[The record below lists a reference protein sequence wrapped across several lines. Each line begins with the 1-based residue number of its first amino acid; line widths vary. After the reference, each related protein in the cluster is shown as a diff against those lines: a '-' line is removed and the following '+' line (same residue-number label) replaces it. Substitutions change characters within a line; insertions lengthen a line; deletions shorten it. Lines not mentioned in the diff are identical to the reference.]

1 MNDVD
6 ASVLATMID
15 AEARLRLGD
24 VAGVEELLD
33 HVSQRATDRHGQ
45 RLRARVATAR
55 SRLATLHSRSDRA
68 LEAAQDAIEAWSAL
82 GEFGEA
88 ASARALVARI
98 LVSVGSTEEA
108 LAEANTACEEAN
120 RDGDARSV
128 MDATIALGH
137 VYYGMQRFDQ
147 ALVPFERALQTAR
160 ALGDRIA
167 EGSLLDTIA
176 CVYGNQASALAAQED
191 KTAMRSLLAK
201 ALDLW
206 EQASPIAHETG
217 HRRNQVA
224 VLANE
229 AEALVA
235 LDRPEDALALL
246 QRWKL
251 DPKVDLARSIWH
263 IRDTEGVACLRLG
276 RHAEAIDKFTEALP
290 YADSGAMKMVAHEH
304 LAEAFEQAG
313 DTASALM
320 HHKRFHACYKQLASE
335 AAQRSASV
343 AAVRLATDE
352 ANAMAIAERG
362 RAEELAVSNDR
373 LSRRADDLMQLSLE
387 DPLTGLAN
395 RRMMDKLLEA
405 DARGF
410 AVAMLD
416 VDHFKRVNDGWSHAT
431 GDEVLKQL
439 AVLMRGCCRASDT
452 PIRCGGEE
460 FAILSR
466 YLNEEG
472 TELMAE
478 RIRHTIETF
487 DWTSV
492 APGLAVTVSIGIA
505 LASEADTTGEALAL
519 ADRRLYAAKR
529 AGRNRVV
536 GRAFES
542 VQEIPDS
549 SQ

>member
-1 MNDVD
+1 
-6 ASVLATMID
+6 
-15 AEARLRLGD
+15 
-24 VAGVEELLD
+24 
-33 HVSQRATDRHGQ
+33 
-45 RLRARVATAR
+45 
-55 SRLATLHSRSDRA
+55 
-68 LEAAQDAIEAWSAL
+68 
-82 GEFGEA
+82 
-88 ASARALVARI
+88 
-98 LVSVGSTEEA
+98 
-108 LAEANTACEEAN
+108 
-120 RDGDARSV
+120 

-147 ALVPFERALQTAR
+147 ALVPFERALRTAR

-167 EGSLLDTIA
+167 EGGLLDTIA
-176 CVYGNQASALAAQED
+176 CVYGNQANSPAMQADQA
-191 KTAMRSLLAK
+191 AMRSLLAK

-206 EQASPIAHETG
+206 EQAAPIARETG
-217 HRRNQVA
+217 HRRNQAA

-235 LDRPEDALALL
+235 LDRPEDALVLL
-246 QRWKL
+246 GSWKL

-290 YADSGAMKMVAHEH
+290 YADGGAMKMVVHEH

-320 HHKRFHACYKQLASE
+320 HYKRFHAAYKQLASE

-343 AAVRLATDE
+343 AAVRLATEE
-352 ANAMAIAERG
+352 ANAMAIAERD
-362 RAEELAVSNDR
+362 RAEELAVSNDL
-373 LSRRADDLMQLSLE
+373 LSRRAEDLMQLSLE

-410 AVAMLD
+410 AVAMID

-431 GDEVLKQL
+431 GDEVLKRL

-460 FAILSR
+460 FAILLR
-466 YLNEEG
+466 HLNEEG
-472 TELMAE
+472 TQLTAE
-478 RIRHTIETF
+478 RIRHAIETF
-487 DWTSV
+487 DWTSI

-505 LASEADTTGEALAL
+505 LASEAETIGEALAL

-542 VQEIPDS
+542 AQE
-549 SQ
+549 